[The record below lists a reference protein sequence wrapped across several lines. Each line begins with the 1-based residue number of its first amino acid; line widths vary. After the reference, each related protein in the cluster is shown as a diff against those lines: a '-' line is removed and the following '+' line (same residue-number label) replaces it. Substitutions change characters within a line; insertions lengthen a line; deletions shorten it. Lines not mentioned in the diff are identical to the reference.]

1 MEFHGDS
8 VFRSSSGQRSRVR
21 YWRVGFC
28 TLLVAGLCG
37 CGGGGTQPP
46 PPPPPTPTPDF
57 SLSIQPTTVSVVQGS
72 SATFSVS
79 LTGSNGFNSQ
89 ASVSVTGLP
98 VGVTAAPAKFNMSP
112 GGQQT
117 VMLEAAAT
125 ALVGTANLTATA
137 TSGSLTH
144 SGQLSLAITSL
155 QITANAPLRT
165 KYVRTDAQWEVGY
178 LNFAPQPWILYNPGT
193 KRFFV
198 SNTAVNRVDVLD
210 AATES
215 KVGEITVPG
224 AWVADES
231 SDYKTIYIGT
241 QIGDIYEIDPLA
253 MAVSKRIPLAQIGPS
268 GFPANVVRVLADGRL
283 ALLYTGAGGLS
294 FIDCNGAQL
303 GVWNPTD
310 NSLQIHAGGCVMTL
324 TADRTKII
332 IFRTGSP
339 SVLTLFDPT
348 SGVDQ
353 SIQIAEGPDS
363 VIVPPDG
370 KEILLPFGPGVAV
383 YDSSSLALVDQFQVG
398 DGQEGFSYILSSD
411 GNTLFAVSRIT
422 PNAFSVDWRT
432 HQQKGWLANFSIQ
445 DVVNGI
451 TPMAADETSLIAG
464 VIGHGVGFLDGGVVL
479 PAAPKAEMSICCY
492 PLQPTFGP
500 VQGGTQVQETGV
512 ASTLSL
518 VGIYFGDRPA
528 TQVSAGS
535 QSWFATTPAAVPG
548 PVNVRIAA
556 TDGGLVLLPEAYS
569 YGPSVVELTTNST
582 TAEGG
587 GTGTIYGY
595 GFDAIQSDGTGSA
608 LKITLGVQSATITK
622 FLGLGYVPAPGLYPF
637 PLESVQFTIPAGT
650 PGATADLTISNN
662 AGTVTQPKAIT
673 YLPSTQQFPLP
684 GASLAQGTYDVK
696 RDLYYFT
703 DQTQLQI
710 FSRTQGKWLAPVSV
724 KNATRL
730 WALALSPDGSKLVVG
745 DAGNNVIY
753 VLNPDSLGSQSGFQL
768 PNSGTDLNERPA
780 GVVITDSGIVYYAS
794 FMTSGTGGLA
804 LHKLDTSSGTVT
816 DYPPFYTDVSLGADA
831 YTKMLLSKDNSRVF
845 FNLGGFASILETATD
860 TFVKNLALF
869 NQGDYEL
876 ALAGNGSWMTAGDY
890 LMDMNLNGESFVSLN
905 EREIWNEKAVY
916 GEKLSTDGTLLFRP
930 LTDAL
935 DVVDGRTGILRAR
948 ISLPVTLSPNYDALV
963 ADAKDSVLIA
973 ITGQNGDGIA
983 LIDLTSVPEPPPLAY
998 VIDGRQ
1004 TVRVTTEPMTSST
1017 KTSATT
1023 AEKVGGQQSTV
1034 ARRQLAHVMTQAYLG
1049 GRKMASPN
1057 QSWN

>member
-1 MEFHGDS
+1 MQFLG
-8 VFRSSSGQRSRVR
+8 
-21 YWRVGFC
+21 
-28 TLLVAGLCG
+28 LLLA
-37 CGGGGTQPP
+37 
-46 PPPPPTPTPDF
+46 TPDRR
-57 SLSIQPTTVSVVQGS
+57 
-72 SATFSVS
+72 VS
-79 LTGSNGFNSQ
+79 LLNSQ

-98 VGVTAAPAKFNMSP
+98 AGVTATPAKFNMSP
-112 GGQQT
+112 GGKQT
-117 VMLEAAAT
+117 ITLEAVTT
-125 ALVGTANLTATA
+125 AQVETVNLTATA

-144 SGQLSLAITSL
+144 SGQLSLAITGL

-165 KYVRTDAQWEVGY
+165 QYVRTDAQWDVGY
-178 LNFAPQPWILYNPGT
+178 LNFAPPSWILYDPGT

-198 SNTAVNRVDVLD
+198 SNTAVNRVDVFD

-231 SDYKTIYIGT
+231 TDHKTIYIGT
-241 QIGDIYEIDPLA
+241 QIGDVYEIDPLA
-253 MAVSKRIPLAQIGPS
+253 MAVTKRIPLAQIGPT

-294 FIDCNGAQL
+294 FIDCNGAQA
-303 GVWNPTD
+303 GVWDPTV
-310 NSLQIHAGGCVMTL
+310 NSLQVHTGGCVMTL
-324 TADRTKII
+324 TADRTKIL

-348 SGVDQ
+348 SGLDQ

-363 VIVPPDG
+363 MIVPPDG

-422 PNAFSVDWRT
+422 SHAFAIDWRT
-432 HQQKGWLANFSIQ
+432 HQQKGWLANFSVQ
-445 DVVNGI
+445 DVVSGI
-451 TPMAADETSLIAG
+451 TPMAVDETSLIAG
-464 VIGHGVGFLDGGVVL
+464 VVGHGAAFLDGGVVL

-518 VGIYFGDRPA
+518 AGIYFGNQPA
-528 TQVSAGS
+528 SQVSAGS

-587 GTGTIYGY
+587 GTGTMYGY
-595 GFDAIQSDGTGSA
+595 GFDAIQSDGTSSA
-608 LKITLGVQSATITK
+608 LKITLGGQSATITK

-650 PGATADLTISNN
+650 PGTTADLTISNN

-673 YLPSTQQFPLP
+673 YLPDMQQFPLP
-684 GASLAQGTYDVK
+684 GAALAQGIYDAK

-753 VLNPDSLGSQSGFQL
+753 VLNPDSFGSQSIFQL

-804 LHKLDTSSGTVT
+804 LHKLVTSSGAVT

-831 YTKMLLSKDNSRVF
+831 YTKMLLSNDNSRVF

-890 LMDMNLNGESFVSLN
+890 LMDANLNGESFVSLN

-916 GEKLSTDGTLLFRP
+916 GEKLSTDGNLLFRP

-935 DVVDGRTGILRAR
+935 DIVDGRTGVHRGR
-948 ISLPVTLSPNYDALV
+948 ITLPVTLSPNYDALV
-963 ADAKDSVLIA
+963 ADGKDSVLIA

-983 LIDLTSVPEPPPLAY
+983 VIDLTSVPEPPPLAY

-1004 TVRVTTEPMTSST
+1004 TVRVTTEPMSSST
-1017 KTSATT
+1017 NASATT
-1023 AEKVGGQQSTV
+1023 AEKVGAQQSTV
-1034 ARRQLAHVMTQAYLG
+1034 ARQQLAHVTTQAYLG

-1057 QSWN
+1057 QGWN